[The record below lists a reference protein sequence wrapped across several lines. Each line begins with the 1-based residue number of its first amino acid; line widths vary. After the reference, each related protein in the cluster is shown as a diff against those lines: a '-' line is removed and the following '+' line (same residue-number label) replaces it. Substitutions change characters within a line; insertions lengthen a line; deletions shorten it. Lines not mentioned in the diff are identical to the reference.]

1 MAKYSNTI
9 VYNLETNLDSRG
21 IDSLRKKLSQVQT
34 DLYKLKGMKG
44 LTSNTKNDKALK
56 LTDNKELEESYQT
69 ILKIQKALNSATNF
83 STGSFNTSTFL
94 SDLQKMNVSTQNLVK
109 TFSTAGVAGQQA
121 FNQLAAALGSTEAK
135 VSRMSTTVT
144 KMFNTFQNTLRWGIT
159 ASIFETAS
167 NSIGRA
173 VDYVKDLDR
182 SLNDIR
188 IISGY
193 NAEDMN
199 KFADSANK
207 AAQALG
213 KTTTEYTNA
222 SLIYIQQGK
231 TLQESNSLAE
241 LTLKT
246 ANVTGQATAE
256 VSEQLTS
263 LMNGY
268 QISVDN
274 MEASVDKLAKVAA
287 VSASDLEELATAESK
302 VASTANALGVSQDQ
316 LVSQLSTI
324 ISVTRQA
331 PESVGNAMKTIYAR
345 LGDLQL
351 GETLEDG
358 TTLGSIGEALNEV
371 GVNIQSS
378 TGDLRDMGDVIEEL
392 MGKWQNLDTAQKQA
406 LAVKLAGKYQYNN
419 LMALLENSKMYE
431 ENLEAA
437 QTSLGTIN
445 QQQQIYLDS
454 LEGKLNTLQSTFE
467 GFINSIFDV
476 DDIKPFI
483 DDITGLIKLLTGFT
497 TSIGT
502 TSIFSGIL
510 GVGAKVFSGN
520 IGDQV
525 MKASENRKARK
536 KRQESIEEGN
546 KLLSE
551 IDVDSS
557 QLGKDSKTFQAAK
570 SLGSRTSIM
579 NEGQRGQSR
588 QVLSQMAKIENDIL
602 DKREKS
608 ATILNKME
616 VAYKNVTGQSLE
628 LKMNEE
634 GQVEN
639 LDQALLVLNSIK
651 GAFKDIDKSSEKA
664 SDSAGKMLA
673 SLNSHAEGAARNKNN
688 GFNAKT
694 RDNMFSASTEFD
706 DFVKGLSTNKKLMN
720 SNGENILS
728 SLPQYQAM
736 MEANTAFGEAVS
748 KMPTKGKIS
757 QTVSD
762 EVEGAFNKS
771 RQAVVEFI
779 GALQRLDGV
788 DEETAKSIQEL
799 LEKLGIA
806 KSTLGGLSKDVENF
820 SDSLDMKQLASDIAD
835 FVGSLSQA
843 YSAFQSIKSLGKIVN
858 DSDMESGEKISSFI
872 ENLLFSVP
880 MLITSM
886 VSLSTSFTNV
896 KTSLKN
902 WNNGLLQSAGIA
914 VATATATNRL
924 KVAVKGVMTLLK
936 SNGLTLLLSL
946 IPTAI
951 SFAMGA
957 MEQQAENAKQESQ
970 EVLDKYDE
978 LKDKAEQTQQ
988 AQQKVKENYDIYKQT
1003 GKVTDELKDSIQA
1016 YADTLDVPLSKQ
1028 DLWNEN
1034 IDKTIEKLNEAT
1046 AIQANGMATAAKN
1059 AADQY
1064 QTNFL
1069 NEQASKRASL
1079 TDRSTGSFNSNPVVD
1094 TLLNTEGAL
1103 NDNESLKKD
1112 LESIGADLQDSV
1124 SITDGIE
1131 LLYKIVNHP
1140 QDVTEVDSDLANQLS
1155 EKYLGDMGL
1164 NADLNSLYST
1174 IAPSIDF
1181 KTPGI
1186 DDPVKIQELFEKA
1199 LGSDL
1204 SELMFGLN
1212 DKGEL
1217 EVTVKADPDLAKAA
1231 SQLDLFSTVS
1241 QEDLWRLAGVTDAKR
1256 GDGDRASLKW
1266 RIGEGLRSGQTLSQD
1281 ENILGYKSN
1290 SLTAAKNELAGILYQ
1305 KQNNGETI
1313 TLDTLLDLFQSSD
1326 TIKRMNKEGFSSDD
1340 LGGIAVDLAD
1350 LFNITLD
1357 EDAKKQI
1364 EGLERD
1370 LSETSKNAADVATE
1384 QERAAAKQRAAQYV
1398 GENQFGLQG
1407 TDYIDK
1413 RLLPG
1418 VTHFLGISEDDFY
1431 STIESNRG
1439 RLASNANYENIFDYI
1454 KKQNDSGADMDLV
1467 AQLLASEDGLI
1478 NAINGNTDALDSQYD
1493 ALLYQK
1499 NLKQGAE
1506 ERYRASQAFTGKSDK
1521 AIDAELEAANQ
1532 TINEKLNSTDY
1543 SLTDT
1548 QKTSLIAD
1556 VYSHLDEV
1564 IAGTYDWDAAI
1575 KRVVTN
1581 LNDLSDATKTTQEAF
1596 DKASPQIM
1604 AAAEGQLKEEKGE
1617 GGYTDE
1623 DVKNK
1628 AEEYGQSLID
1638 SLGDEGA
1645 QAIFTGISSGLFDA
1659 TGIENWVTSAL
1670 EAGASKK
1677 MIVEWLKE
1685 AVQNGVH
1692 VDINA
1697 EYDGELDSQI
1707 FEKDRIEREAQEKAD
1722 TWDQALYGKAN
1733 RIRKET
1739 GVDEDVA
1746 RIQANKEVTDL
1757 DASLKE
1763 LNLTADDVIAMGID
1777 LNQSN
1782 EAIIEQVKAIQSG
1795 DAEGIEAAGN
1805 FNGLDV
1811 GPLSKFT
1818 DTDKNGF
1825 NDAQQEL
1832 WEYAKGLGYTKEEF
1846 AALVEDANRAG
1857 LSTEEFR
1864 QHLENLTY
1872 GLDSISKNAQ
1882 EAAEALARAG
1892 MSTEQRPVYDEFG
1905 NATGSYTSDVQ
1916 ETVSNWD
1923 PWMTDQLASVGMFDK
1938 ENTAV
1943 FQDFLGL
1950 TPEIQFA
1957 AIPYLDSSQ
1966 LDQQVA
1972 ELNLDP
1978 PDFFLK
1984 AQIVDVQDAIE
1995 SVQSSISNGS
2005 DIDADALEKI
2015 YSVAP
2020 ALREI
2025 NLASKEGEQA
2035 LKDLNTQLNSIDL
2048 EALSNERNA
2057 IQDQIGS
2064 LTQQVSDYDR
2074 GKIGVEIDK
2083 DQALKDID
2091 ELNKQLDKINTEID
2105 IKIKTNADQ
2114 IFDDMQSMEDEI
2126 ESVKAAFNKNGGII
2140 NAETFQ
2146 QALEYYPDLINYT
2159 TEYGNNLLQVSS
2171 EGQAAWV
2178 AAAEAQQAATIEEKQ
2193 AELQALAQYYFAQA
2207 DAYEAA
2213 AAQYD
2218 QMANA
2223 QLMTDEEVSSSKISI
2238 DENLTNALAE
2248 NDTLVADNSANAT
2261 TSEMKNSSDLVNQ
2274 ANSDNALMVSNTQ
2287 SNLTAQAQ
2295 MYSQWANSA
2304 IRNANQVANAMSKAS
2319 KGQTSSTGTT
2329 PLTIGAFYGGNASVS
2344 NTTGNTSTI
2353 YKSTSGSDWNANNYR
2368 KKAQEEADAL
2378 RKAAQANRDMG
2389 NKLLGESTAIGTF
2402 TKPGSNSVGGKGS
2415 GSGSGSGDGSG
2426 SSYDPKTKE
2435 KLEDEAD
2442 RYEKVNAQ
2450 IDKLNNALEQ
2460 LNTEEE
2466 RLVGFNR
2473 INIIQKETENIK
2485 RQIEVYKEKLELQK
2499 KERDEIKKRLEDD
2512 FKVEF
2517 DSEGYISNYQKKFEE
2532 YLGGINHLIDQYN
2545 STTTEEGQEALD
2557 KEIEKAK
2564 KAFEDFKDLV
2574 SKYDDINSNTIKE
2587 TEKEIQDL
2595 HDKIEDMMIDLFNK
2609 AVEAAD
2615 SIKDIEDKWLDLKKA
2630 MDLRDQDDPFLAM
2643 EISAEKLKGYLD
2655 NASEASD
2662 NFFNKAI
2669 SHYAELKKKAK
2680 TDEEKKFYQDR
2691 IDDMEAGKKAQGN
2704 QTLERNGSGYL
2715 DMTFNNAAMI
2725 NEQIKQYNET
2735 GKSSMF
2741 GENQQALYEAAQT
2754 IYDQASDALID
2765 FREEIDNLQE
2775 EILDG
2780 IDKIAD
2786 TMDERA
2792 EVLERMTEQL
2802 DHYVSLTQ
2810 TLYGES
2816 IQGYEQQE
2824 KILQA
2829 KVDLVNRELVEAH
2842 TNAEHWKK
2850 ISQQF
2855 DEGTEERKKAD
2866 EKAAEAVTRENELLA
2881 TSIETAQQ
2889 LLAVQGNKAVSKWVN
2904 SLFGQDL
2911 EWTQTQWEMINRNA
2925 DYYLDSVNKAYNIQ
2939 KLQGQYVDLLD
2950 NTSALSTQTKITD
2963 QMNQQLEYLRK
2974 KTNLSQYDVD
2984 YAQAQLEIL
2993 KQQIALEEAQA
3004 NKSQMKLRRDSQGN
3018 YNYVYTANE
3027 GDVKSA
3033 QEGLLDA
3040 QNNAYNLSK
3049 DQMQQTQ
3056 SDALSAIQS
3065 TKQTL
3070 INIFTDT
3077 ALSIQERKDRMKE
3090 VIDSLQEY
3098 LRSTGEQLSTSQA
3111 NILNDFYGMVDS
3123 LSSENSEAMLDTF
3136 DKLQSGMGDSFDKAN
3151 TWWDNAIQKAL
3162 NATDKIQQANETLFE
3177 ELKAPLDT
3185 YNANIKNASDSA
3197 GGAIDQITEKVK
3209 GITDATGKLADSFK
3223 AVNTSIQ
3230 NMLDLLKGSEETL
3243 QNFKA
3248 KYAELVNQNSQ
3259 YIRELETLRAELNE
3273 KNKETAQGG
3282 KGTTT
3287 LTSSNSSNNGKGDS
3301 GKGDTNNFGGSGYSR
3316 DELMKGIAF
3325 AIFNHEWDSG
3335 WGDDPQRRDK
3345 LIKAYGEDFADDVQN
3360 YINAHWHDDS
3370 VFYPDFER
3378 SKKFWST
3385 TLVGYDTGGYTGE
3398 WSGGSGKLALLHS
3411 KEIVLN
3417 TSDTQN
3423 ILKAVESV
3431 RAMTAAMKGA
3441 TLAEAVG
3448 SISSIGKSIET
3459 ANSKVDQNVN
3469 ITAEFPNATSADE
3482 IREAILGLNNQVLH
3496 YTHRKA

>member
-9 VYNLETNLDSRG
+9 VYNLQTNLDSRG

-44 LTSNTKNDKALK
+44 LTSDTKNNNALK

-94 SDLQKMNVSTQNLVK
+94 SDLQKMNVSAQNLVK
-109 TFSTAGVAGQQA
+109 TFSTTGVTGQQA

-231 TLQESNSLAE
+231 TLKESNSLAE

-274 MEASVDKLAKVAA
+274 MESSVDKLAKVAA

-358 TTLGSIGEALNEV
+358 TSLGTIGKALDEV
-371 GVNIQSS
+371 GINIQTS

-392 MGKWQNLDTAQKQA
+392 MGKWQGLDTAQKQA

-419 LMALLENSKMYE
+419 LMALLENSEMYE

-437 QTSLGTIN
+437 QNSLGTIN

-467 GFINSIFDV
+467 GFINSIFNV

-497 TSIGT
+497 TSVGS

-510 GVGAKVFSGN
+510 GVGTKVFSSN

-536 KRQESIEEGN
+536 RRQESIEEGN

-551 IDVDSS
+551 IDVDPS

-570 SLGSRTSIM
+570 SLGARTSSM
-579 NEGQRGQSR
+579 NESQRGQSR
-588 QVLSQMAKIENDIL
+588 QVLSQMAKLENDIL

-608 ATILNKME
+608 ATVLNKME

-673 SLNSHAEGAARNKNN
+673 SLNSHGEGATRNKNN

-706 DFVKGLSTNKKLMN
+706 EFVKGLSTNKKLMN

-736 MEANTAFGEAVS
+736 MEANTVFGEAVS
-748 KMPTKGKIS
+748 KMPTKGKKVS

-762 EVEGAFNKS
+762 EVESAFNKS

-799 LEKLGIA
+799 LEKLGVA
-806 KSTLGGLSKDVENF
+806 KNTLAGLSKGVESF
-820 SDSLDMKQLASDIAD
+820 SDSLDMKQLATDTAELL
-835 FVGSLSQA
+835 GSLA
-843 YSAFQSIKSLGKIVN
+843 TMYSVLQSIKSLGGIWADK
-858 DSDMESGEKISSFI
+858 DMEFGEKVSSTV
-872 ENLLFSVP
+872 ENLLFSLP
-880 MLITSM
+880 MLITS
-886 VSLSTSFTNV
+886 VSSLGTSFSNV
-896 KTSLKN
+896 RTSLTN
-902 WNNGLLQSAGIA
+902 WNNGLLQSSGIA
-914 VATATATNRL
+914 IATATATDRL
-924 KVAVKGVMTLLK
+924 KVAIKGVGTLLK
-936 SNGLTLLLSL
+936 SNGVGLLLSI
-946 IPTAI
+946 IPMAI
-951 SFAMGA
+951 SAISGV
-957 MEQQAENAKQESQ
+957 MEQQEENAKQDAQ
-970 EVLDKYDE
+970 ETIDKYDE
-978 LKDKAEQTQQ
+978 LKNKAEQTQQ
-988 AQQKVKENYDIYKQT
+988 AQQKVKENYDIYKET
-1003 GKVTDELKDSIQA
+1003 GKITDELKDSIQA

-1046 AIQANGMATAAKN
+1046 AIQANGVAQAAKS

-1079 TDRSTGSFNSNPVVD
+1079 TDRSAGEFNSNPVVG

-1103 NDNESLKKD
+1103 NDNKSFKKD
-1112 LESIGADLQDSV
+1112 LESIGVNLKDSE
-1124 SITDGIE
+1124 SITNGIE

-1140 QDVTEVDSDLANQLS
+1140 QDVTEIDSDLANQLS
-1155 EKYLGDMGL
+1155 QKYLGDMAL

-1174 IAPSIDF
+1174 IAPSIEF

-1186 DDPVKIQELFEKA
+1186 DDPIKIQELFEKA

-1204 SELMFGLN
+1204 SELVFGLN
-1212 DKGEL
+1212 DEGEL
-1217 EVTVKADPDLAKAA
+1217 EVTVKADPNLAKAA

-1241 QEDLWRLAGVTDAKR
+1241 QEDLWRLAGVTDAEE
-1256 GDGDRASLKW
+1256 GDGDKASLKW
-1266 RIGEGLRSGQTLSQD
+1266 RIGQGLSSGQMLSQNED
-1281 ENILGYKSN
+1281 ILGYMS
-1290 SLTAAKNELAGILYQ
+1290 SSITAAQNELAGILYQ
-1305 KQNNGETI
+1305 RQNNGETI
-1313 TLDTLLDLFQSSD
+1313 TFDTIASLFQDSD
-1326 TIKRMNKEGFSSDD
+1326 TIKRLQGEGFNSED
-1340 LGGIAVDLAD
+1340 LGNIAVNLAD
-1350 LFNITLD
+1350 LFGIELD
-1357 EDAKKQI
+1357 KATKDKISEM
-1364 EGLERD
+1364 ERD
-1370 LSETSKNAADVATE
+1370 LADSSQNEKDLQETQARTESKN
-1384 QERAAAKQRAAQYV
+1384 RAAQYV

-1407 TDYIDK
+1407 TDYIDQI
-1413 RLLPG
+1413 LLPAAKKLLG
-1418 VTHFLGISEDDFY
+1418 VSEDNLY
-1431 STIESNRG
+1431 SMIENNRG
-1439 RLASNANYENIFDYI
+1439 RLTSDANYDNILDYY
-1454 KKQNDSGADMDLV
+1454 KEKNLSGADMDLV
-1467 AQLLASEDGLI
+1467 AQVLASEEGLI

-1493 ALLYQK
+1493 VLLYQK
-1499 NLKQGAE
+1499 NLKTGAE
-1506 ERYRASQAFTGKSDK
+1506 EKYRTSQAWTGKSDK
-1521 AIDAELEAANQ
+1521 AINEELEAADK
-1532 TINEKLNSTDY
+1532 TINEKLNSVNYNFTD
-1543 SLTDT
+1543 D

-1556 VYSHLDEV
+1556 VYTHLDEV
-1564 IAGTYDWDAAI
+1564 IAGTYDWDEAI

-1581 LNDLSDATKTTQEAF
+1581 LDDLSDATKTTQEAF
-1596 DKASPQIM
+1596 DKASPKIM
-1604 AAAEGQLKEEKGE
+1604 AAAEAQLKKEKGDN
-1617 GGYTDE
+1617 YTDE
-1623 DVKNK
+1623 DVKKK
-1628 AEEYGQSLID
+1628 AEGYGQTFISA
-1638 SLGDEGA
+1638 LGDEGA
-1645 QAIFTGISSGLFDA
+1645 QAVFSGISSGLFDA
-1659 TGIENWVTSAL
+1659 QGIENWVVSAL

-1685 AVQNGVH
+1685 AVQSGVH
-1692 VDINA
+1692 VDVNA
-1697 EYDGELDSQI
+1697 KYDGELDSQI
-1707 FEKDRIEREAQEKAD
+1707 FEEGMIEREAQKKAD
-1722 TWDQALYGKAN
+1722 MWNPALQSKTQ
-1733 RIRKET
+1733 RIMHES
-1739 GVDEDVA
+1739 GVSESVA
-1746 RIQANKEVTDL
+1746 RVQASKEIDDL
-1757 DASLKE
+1757 DESLKE
-1763 LNLTADDVIAMGID
+1763 LDLTADDVVAMGID
-1777 LNQSN
+1777 LKQSN
-1782 EAIIEQVKAIQSG
+1782 EAIIEQVKAVQSG
-1795 DAEGIEAAGN
+1795 DAKGIEAAGN
-1805 FNGLDV
+1805 FNGLNTGPV
-1811 GPLSKFT
+1811 GKFA

-1846 AALVEDANRAG
+1846 AALVDQANEAG
-1857 LSTEEFR
+1857 LSTEDFR
-1864 QHLENLTY
+1864 QRLENLTY

-1923 PWMTDQLASVGMFDK
+1923 PWMTDQLSSMGMFDK

-1943 FQDFLGL
+1943 LKDFLNVDH
-1950 TPEIQFA
+1950 EFQFA
-1957 AIPYLDSSQ
+1957 AIPYLDSSK
-1966 LDQQVA
+1966 LKEQVA

-1978 PDFFLK
+1978 PDFFLH
-1984 AQIVDVQDAIE
+1984 AQIVDVQDAVE
-1995 SVQSSISNGS
+1995 SVQSSISSGA
-2005 DIDADALEKI
+2005 DIDSDALEKLYKI
-2015 YSVAP
+2015 AP
-2020 ALREI
+2020 ELREI
-2025 NLASKEGEQA
+2025 NLASKDGEQA
-2035 LKDLNTQLNSIDL
+2035 LKDLNAQLQQMEIGVLADEKAKLVSQKEEL
-2048 EALSNERNA
+2048 E
-2057 IQDQIGS
+2057 
-2064 LTQQVSDYDR
+2064 QQLSDYSR
-2074 GKIGVEIDK
+2074 GKIGIEIDK
-2083 DQALKDID
+2083 DQAIKDLNSI
-2091 ELNKQLDKINTEID
+2091 NKQLDKIKTEID
-2105 IKIKTNADQ
+2105 IKINVHAEDMFDNLQDMEKEIETIKNAFSDGSGIIDTDTYHEALKYYEDLGDYMQIVGNDQ
-2114 IFDDMQSMEDEI
+2114 IRISQ
-2126 ESVKAAFNKNGGII
+2126 
-2140 NAETFQ
+2140 
-2146 QALEYYPDLINYT
+2146 
-2159 TEYGNNLLQVSS
+2159 
-2171 EGQAAWV
+2171 EGQDAFIAAS
-2178 AAAEAQQAATIEEKQ
+2178 EAKQQAAVNEVKT
-2193 AELQALAQYYFAQA
+2193 ELKLLGDYHGAQA
-2207 DAYEAA
+2207 AAYEAA
-2213 AAQYD
+2213 AQQYLA
-2218 QMANA
+2218 MADA
-2223 QLMTDEEVSSSKISI
+2223 QLTTDEEVGDTRASI
-2238 DENLTNALAE
+2238 DQDLTNALST
-2248 NDTLVADNSANAT
+2248 NDQILADMSADSS
-2261 TSEMKNSSDLVNQ
+2261 TSEMKNSSDVTNQ
-2274 ANSDNALMVSNTQ
+2274 ANTDNATMVSNTQ
-2287 SNLTAQAQ
+2287 SALTAQAQ

-2304 IRNANQVANAMSKAS
+2304 IANANQVATAMANAAKGKTSPGGASAQMVGASYGGKAS
-2319 KGQTSSTGTT
+2319 TAGTT
-2329 PLTIGAFYGGNASVS
+2329 S
-2344 NTTGNTSTI
+2344 NTS
-2353 YKSTSGSDWNANNYR
+2353 KKKDSTSGSDWNVSNY
-2368 KKAQEEADAL
+2368 KKNALLMADQLNKQAEAEREMQNKFYNDMAGLDAL
-2378 RKAAQANRDMG
+2378 IQ
-2389 NKLLGESTAIGTF
+2389 
-2402 TKPGSNSVGGKGS
+2402 PGSNKINKKS
-2415 GSGSGSGDGSG
+2415 GSGSGNGSGSG
-2426 SSYDPKTKE
+2426 SSYDPKTKD

-2460 LNTEEE
+2460 LNTEEA
-2466 RLVGFNR
+2466 RLIGFNR
-2473 INIIQKETENIK
+2473 VNIIQKETENIK
-2485 RQIEVYKEKLELQK
+2485 RQIEVYKQKLELQK
-2499 KERDEIKKRLEDD
+2499 QERDEVKKKLEDD

-2517 DSEGYISNYQKKFEE
+2517 DDEGYISNYQKKFEE
-2532 YLGGINHLIDQYN
+2532 YLAGINHLIDLYN
-2545 STTTEEGQEALD
+2545 AETTEEGQKKLEEQIEA
-2557 KEIEKAK
+2557 AK
-2564 KAFEDFKDLV
+2564 DNFEDFKDLI
-2574 SKYDDINSNTIKE
+2574 SKYDELNSNTIKE
-2587 TEKEIQDL
+2587 TEKSIQEL

-2615 SIKDIEDKWLDLKKA
+2615 SIKDIEDKWLSLKKA

-2643 EISAEKLKGYLD
+2643 EISTEKLKGYFD

-2669 SHYAELKKKAK
+2669 DHYAELKKNAK

-2691 IDDMEAGKKAQGN
+2691 IDDMEAGKKAQGK
-2704 QTLERNGSGYL
+2704 QTVERNGSGYL
-2715 DMTFNNAAMI
+2715 DMVFNNAAMI
-2725 NEQIKQYNET
+2725 NEQIKQYEET

-2754 IYDQASDALID
+2754 IYDQAADAITNL
-2765 FREEIDNLQE
+2765 REDIDNLQD

-2842 TNAEHWKK
+2842 TNAEHWKQ

-2866 EKAAEAVTRENELLA
+2866 EKAAEAVTKENELLA

-2904 SLFGQDL
+2904 NLFGQDL

-2950 NTSALSTQTKITD
+2950 NASALSTQTKITD
-2963 QMNQQLEYLRK
+2963 QMNQQLEYLRT
-2974 KTNLSQYDVD
+2974 KTKLSEYDVS

-3027 GDVKSA
+3027 DDVKSA

-3049 DQMQQTQ
+3049 DQMKQTQ

-3098 LRSTGEQLSTSQA
+3098 LLSTGEQLSTSQA

-3151 TWWDNAIQKAL
+3151 TWWKNAISNAL
-3162 NATDKIQQANETLFE
+3162 DATDKIQKANETLFE
-3177 ELKAPLDT
+3177 ELQAPLDT
-3185 YNANIKNASDSA
+3185 YNANINNASTSA
-3197 GGAIDQITEKVK
+3197 GNAIDQITKKVND
-3209 GITDATGKLADSFK
+3209 ITDATGKLATSFN
-3223 AVNTSIQ
+3223 AVNTSIE
-3230 NMLDLLKGSEETL
+3230 NMLSLLQGSEQTL

-3248 KYAELVNQNSQ
+3248 KYAELVNQNSE
-3259 YIRELETLRAELNE
+3259 YIRELEKLRAELNE

-3287 LTSSNSSNNGKGDS
+3287 STSSNGSNNGKGD
-3301 GKGDTNNFGGSGYSR
+3301 GKNNGDNNFGGSGYSR

-3360 YINAHWHDDS
+3360 YINAHWYDDS

-3398 WSGGSGKLALLHS
+3398 WSGRSGKLAVLHS

-3417 TSDTQN
+3417 ASDTQN

-3431 RAMTAAMKGA
+3431 RAMTSAMKGA